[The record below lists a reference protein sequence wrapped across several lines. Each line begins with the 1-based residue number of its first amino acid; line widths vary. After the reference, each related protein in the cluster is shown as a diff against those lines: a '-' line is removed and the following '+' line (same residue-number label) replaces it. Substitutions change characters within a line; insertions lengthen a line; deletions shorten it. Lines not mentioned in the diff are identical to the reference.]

1 MFYKIFVL
9 LLTLL
14 LSSCYTNDNKNICKD
29 ENIDFIK
36 WDEWS
41 FTNICNYQE
50 KLKNLILKNNSFNIN
65 DFYRVSKIDI
75 NSWEYILWNIDNNMS
90 EIQKIQLYYILKEIY
105 NYNDENIE
113 NKLWPIETKYKN
125 LWVSTERIISA
136 ENLFT
141 QVFEWQEETINGIQ
155 NASWNLSY
163 NDLEFL
169 NIIFTLEPEKFNNI
183 NLVTDLMWWYNV
195 LKDEQSRKLYI
206 DIMKH
211 LLDTVNNNQSKEM
224 IHIFFNKLNI

>member
-1 MFYKIFVL
+1 MFYKILVL

-14 LSSCYTNDNKNICKD
+14 LSSCYINDNKNICKD
-29 ENIDFIK
+29 DNIDFIK
-36 WDEWS
+36 WDELS
-41 FTNICNYQE
+41 FINICNYKE

-113 NKLWPIETKYKN
+113 NKLWPIETKYKK

-136 ENLFT
+136 ENLFI

-169 NIIFTLEPEKFNNI
+169 NIIFTLEPERFNNI

-211 LLDTVNNNQSKEM
+211 LLDTSK
-224 IHIFFNKLNI
+224 

>member
-9 LLTLL
+9 LLTLF
-14 LSSCYTNDNKNICKD
+14 LSSCYINDNKNICKD
-29 ENIDFIK
+29 DNIDFIK
-36 WDEWS
+36 GDELS
-41 FTNICNYQE
+41 FINICNYKE

-65 DFYRVSKIDI
+65 EFYILSKIDI
-75 NSWEYILWNIDNNMS
+75 DSGEYILGNIDNNMS

-113 NKLWPIETKYKN
+113 NKLGPIETKYKN
-125 LWVSTERIISA
+125 LGVSTERIISA

-141 QVFEWQEETINGIQ
+141 QVFEGQEETINGIQ
-155 NASWNLSY
+155 NASGNLSY

-169 NIIFTLEPEKFNNI
+169 NIIFTLEPERFNNI
-183 NLVTDLMWWYNV
+183 NLVTDLMGGYNV

-224 IHIFFNKLNI
+224 IHIFLIS

>member
-9 LLTLL
+9 LLTLF
-14 LSSCYTNDNKNICKD
+14 LSSCYINDNKNICKD
-29 ENIDFIK
+29 DNIDFIK
-36 WDEWS
+36 WDELS
-41 FTNICNYQE
+41 FINICNYKE

-65 DFYRVSKIDI
+65 EFYILSKIDI
-75 NSWEYILWNIDNNMS
+75 DSWEYILWNIDNNMS

-169 NIIFTLEPEKFNNI
+169 NIIFTLEPERFNNI

-224 IHIFFNKLNI
+224 IHIFLIS